1 MSYLPPHLEGVVN
14 LEWWAIWVQKL
25 RPKRVLPMEFN
36 HACLSGFLLYK
47 PLLSLPSSL
56 PANSSSL
63 LISLRPSREQW
74 ESLHLL
80 RLCSHSYSCASLA
93 LSMLFPLLIFL
104 MFKTQMK

>member
-1 MSYLPPHLEGVVN
+1 MSYLPPYLEGVIN
-14 LEWWAIWVQKL
+14 LEWWAIGCRNYVQKGTYQWSSIT
-25 RPKRVLPMEFN
+25 PVCPGFSYIS
-36 HACLSGFLLYK
+36 LSF
-47 PLLSLPSSL
+47 PPSSL

-93 LSMLFPLLIFL
+93 LSMLFPLLIFP